1 MNQPPMALIIMTLI
15 AGAGWLIVTG
25 HPVFGAIA
33 LIAAFV
39 LAYDKM

>member
-1 MNQPPMALIIMTLI
+1 MSKLPMALIVITLI
-15 AGAGWLIVTG
+15 AGAGWLIITG
-25 HPVFGAIA
+25 HPVFGTIA